1 MKIIYGT
8 GNKEKVV
15 AFRKILKNL
24 HIDAEVETLKDIGFD
39 REIIEDGKTFEENS
53 QIKAKAIKEYCNEK
67 DIHGRI
73 IITDDAGLCIDYLNG
88 DPGVHTAR
96 YAGDHAPQIDSINKV
111 LENMKDAKSD
121 EERKCTFVCVLTAI
135 LDNGEIIVKRGECFG
150 RIAKEAGKLGGLT
163 YSPIFIPEG
172 FEKPMSEMD
181 EEEYA
186 ESHNHREKAMRMIAE
201 ELKKRNL

>member
-24 HIDAEVETLKDIGFD
+24 HIDAEVETLKNIGFD

-96 YAGDHAPQIDSINKV
+96 YAGDHAPQIDSINK
-111 LENMKDAKSD
+111 
-121 EERKCTFVCVLTAI
+121 AI
-135 LDNGEIIVKRGECFG
+135 LDDGEMIVKRGECFG

-172 FEKPMSEMD
+172 FDKPMSEMD